1 VVRNGDK
8 PIFREFSS
16 GIHFPL
22 ILHENISNLYHGH
35 RNQTCFTQDQG
46 GVMKDST
53 GRLIFGAAMIV
64 FGALLLLVNFSE
76 VSMRH
81 LWPIFPL
88 LVGGGMIFGYLN
100 NRENVGF
107 LMPGTVLIIISLLF
121 FYCAFDRWEAMSR
134 LWPIFILA
142 PGVGFLVV
150 YFGGTRDRGLL
161 MPAGILGLIGFVFL
175 AVNYK
180 ISNFI
185 PILMILI
192 GLLLILSQLYASKNK
207 GET

>member
-1 VVRNGDK
+1 
-8 PIFREFSS
+8 
-16 GIHFPL
+16 
-22 ILHENISNLYHGH
+22 
-35 RNQTCFTQDQG
+35 
-46 GVMKDST
+46 MKANT
-53 GRLIFGAAMIV
+53 GRLFFGAALIIV
-64 FGALLLLVNFSE
+64 GALLLLVNFSE

-88 LVGGGMIFGYLN
+88 FVGLGMILGYLN
-100 NRENVGF
+100 NHENVGF

-142 PGVGFLVV
+142 PGAGFLVM

-175 AVNYK
+175 AVNYR

-185 PILMILI
+185 PILMIII
-192 GLLLILSQLYASKNK
+192 GLLLILSQLYGSKNRQ
-207 GET
+207 EEN